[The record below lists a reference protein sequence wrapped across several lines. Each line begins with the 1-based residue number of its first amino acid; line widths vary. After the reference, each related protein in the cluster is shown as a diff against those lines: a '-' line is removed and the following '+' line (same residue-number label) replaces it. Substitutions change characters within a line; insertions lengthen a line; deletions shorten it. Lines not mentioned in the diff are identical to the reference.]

1 MIQKK
6 GKPSTMKGALIPFSF
21 IPTDVQMNRIIA
33 KQGLIPGEYALLI
46 STTTADDNI
55 TVRTFGID

>member
-1 MIQKK
+1 
-6 GKPSTMKGALIPFSF
+6 MKGALIPFSF

-55 TVRTFGID
+55 TVLTFGID